1 VTGQATP
8 RIVVDAMGGDYGVKV
23 VVSGAVAA
31 ARQLGD
37 SARIV
42 CAGDAGQI
50 EAQLERESAAGLAI
64 QVVHAPENIG
74 MDEAPAAAIRRKK
87 DSSIVVGAGLLRDG
101 EAEAFVSAGST
112 GAVTAASTLVIGR
125 LPGVR
130 RPGIAALIPTA
141 SGLTLLLDVGAN
153 SDAKPAHL
161 LQFAGMGRIYSR
173 SVLGVADPKVGIL
186 NIGEERGKGN
196 DLTQEA
202 WDLLDAHEPGFVGN
216 IEGKHF
222 FAGGADVVVCDGFTG
237 NVVLK
242 ILESF
247 GGFLASSFREEI
259 SGDWRAKL
267 GAGILRPALKQYA
280 RRFNYVE
287 YGGAPLLGCN
297 GLVMISHG
305 GSSWE
310 AIRNAVLAADRGVR
324 DEISRKIR
332 DEIEREQQELDA
344 DPDGTTAMEGTP
356 R

>member
-1 VTGQATP
+1 MTAQTTP
-8 RIVVDAMGGDYGVKV
+8 RIVVDAMGGDYGVEV
-23 VVSGAVAA
+23 VVPGAIAA
-31 ARQLGD
+31 ARQLKGTAQIICSGD
-37 SARIV
+37 SALV
-42 CAGDAGQI
+42 
-50 EAQLERESAAGLAI
+50 ESVLERESATDLGI

-101 EAEAFVSAGST
+101 DADAFVSAGST

-141 SGLTLLLDVGAN
+141 SGLTLVLDVGAN
-153 SDAKPAHL
+153 SDAKPSHL
-161 LQFAGMGRIYSR
+161 LQFAAMGRIYSR
-173 SVLGVADPKVGIL
+173 SVLGVSEPKVGLL

-202 WDLLDAHEPGFVGN
+202 WDLLDAHEPGFVGS

-247 GGFLASSFREEI
+247 AGFLLKSFREEI
-259 SGDWRAKL
+259 SGDWRAKV
-267 GAGILRPALKQYA
+267 GAGILKPAMKQFGK
-280 RRFNYVE
+280 RFNYAE

-297 GLVMISHG
+297 GVVLISHG
-305 GSSWE
+305 SSSSE
-310 AIRNAVLAADRGVR
+310 AITNAVLAADRGVR
-324 DEISRKIR
+324 DQISTKIR
-332 DEIEREQQELDA
+332 QEIEREQQEMDA
-344 DPDGTTAMEGTP
+344 GPDGTTAMEGTP